1 MNYWPVYRLEDYM
14 LRFMLKTFLILA
26 IEVPSRTAL
35 GVTYCVYCEIY
46 QLVDHNS
53 VNLYTIVQQY
63 LNQQETPEHLVLAD
77 L

>member
-1 MNYWPVYRLEDYM
+1 M

-26 IEVPSRTAL
+26 IEVPNRIAL
-35 GVTYCVYCEIY
+35 GDLLCVLRNISTGD
-46 QLVDHNS
+46 LNS

-63 LNQQETPEHLVLAD
+63 LHPIHQQETPEHLVLAD